1 MTTAEATLRE
11 FESHRRALFGIAYRM
26 LGSVSEAEDIVQ
38 EAWLRWQAADPEE
51 VHSPRAYLTTVVTRL
66 CLDHLK
72 SARVQREQY
81 IGPWLPEP
89 VLTRNAQAPAP
100 EDRLERLESISFAF
114 LFVLERLAPLERAVF
129 LLHDV
134 FDYSYAE
141 IARIVGRSE
150 VACRQT
156 LSRARKRIHES
167 RPRFKGGLE
176 EQRRIANLFVRA
188 IENGDLSE
196 LVDALAEDIVLYA
209 DGGGKAVAA
218 LKPIY
223 GRDRLL
229 RGWTGLWS
237 KLPITRVEAREIN
250 GEIGILFWDG
260 SHLHTVYTFE
270 VENGLVTRAYAQR
283 NPDKL
288 ARLERELAAS
298 GS

>member
-1 MTTAEATLRE
+1 MTTAQATLNE

-38 EAWLRWQAADPEE
+38 EAWLRWQAADPQE

-81 IGPWLPEP
+81 MGTWLPEP
-89 VLTRNAQAPAP
+89 VLTRNASAPAP
-100 EDRLERLESISFAF
+100 EDKLERLESISFAF

-141 IARIVGRSE
+141 ISTIVGRSE

-156 LSRARKRIHES
+156 LSRARRRIQEA
-167 RPRFKGGLE
+167 RPRFQNRLD
-176 EQRRIANLFVRA
+176 EQRRIANLFLRA
-188 IENGDLSE
+188 LEHGDMSPF
-196 LVDALAEDIVLYA
+196 VDALAEDIVLYS
-209 DGGGKAVAA
+209 DGGGKAPAA
-218 LKPIY
+218 LNPIY
-223 GRDRLL
+223 GRDRVL
-229 RGWTGLWS
+229 RAWDGFWK
-237 KLPITRVEAREIN
+237 KLRITHIEAREIN
-250 GEIGILFWDG
+250 GQVGILFWDG
-260 SHLHTVYTFE
+260 DELHTVYTFE
-270 VENGLVTRAYAQR
+270 MEDGLVTKAYAQR

-288 ARLERELAAS
+288 AALVRELDAA
-298 GS
+298 GG